1 MGKPD
6 SHAIGMDLSMQRISV
21 LTRKVVSL
29 AWLPAF
35 LTVAGFVAYLLQAI
49 DMARTKTSFLDEGLY
64 VYKGWLFATGRY
76 VPFQDYG
83 LWTNHAVLSFLI
95 PGYIQKWFGPGLD
108 VARYFMIFLAILTL
122 VGIWI
127 FANRWGGQWWAAG
140 AIWVMALNPAEIK
153 VYTLALSEGL
163 IAVMLIWMLVL
174 AVGVKRPLWQIM
186 LGSSLAGLMI
196 LTRENMI
203 FVLPLL
209 FLYLLWQYG
218 WKVGFLALASGLIVV
233 AIGTLWYWPDVLKLW
248 AKTLPSTPVTPNLSA
263 YQLPAEA
270 LGQSVPVVETAN
282 YYRVFLYFWLTF
294 RLHFV
299 TLVGA
304 VTVWLLW
311 PLKWRRH
318 LTERMRAAIFL
329 SILLLVLLAAHM
341 QASLFGDFC
350 VSCIL
355 LYVGYFDFIGF
366 LLLVVA
372 HRFLT
377 RDLSPVRRTV
387 VLLIGAITIIS
398 IGSTTH
404 EDLSANFAKA
414 MIDRLDKVYL
424 WHALLNVTGL
434 PHLMLFRVIFVLGV
448 SVLVVLLFAV
458 GLIWIRRF
466 YTDHRIWSRRVGIIG
481 LNSLLILGLLL
492 SPTKVLGKGNDFFDC
507 DGSNVLASYERA
519 GAYLRSL
526 IPPGSQVYW
535 DGRIDAIFLY
545 LPDVKIYPPQLN
557 QSHSFFVGGDSDILL
572 RNGLWNDALA
582 KQWLAEADYI
592 LIEVGEKQDWEM
604 QILNSDKY
612 EKLSAA
618 PKAEKC
624 RWQSSIL
631 VYKRVD
637 SVE

>member
-1 MGKPD
+1 
-6 SHAIGMDLSMQRISV
+6 MQR
-21 LTRKVVSL
+21 VSDVAKKL
-29 AWLPAF
+29 SSLPWLPVF
-35 LTVAGFVAYLLQAI
+35 LTIAGFIVYILQAI
-49 DMARTKTSFLDEGLY
+49 DVARTKTSFLDEGLY

-108 VARYFMIFLAILTL
+108 VARYFMIFLAVLTL
-122 VGIWI
+122 LGLWI
-127 FANRWGGQWWAAG
+127 FANRWGGKWWAAG

-163 IAVMLIWMLVL
+163 IAVMLAWMLVL
-174 AVGVKRPLWQIM
+174 TVGVKRPLWQIM

-196 LTRENMI
+196 LTRENML

-218 WKVGFLALASGLIVV
+218 WKTGFLALVSGLTVV

-248 AKTLPSTPVTPNLSA
+248 AKVLPTTPVTPDLSGW
-263 YQLPAEA
+263 QPPAEA
-270 LGQSVPVVETAN
+270 YGESVPIVETSN

-299 TLVGA
+299 TLISA
-304 VTVWLLW
+304 ATVWLLW
-311 PLKWRRH
+311 PLKRRWH
-318 LTERMRAAIFL
+318 LTERMRTAIFL
-329 SILLLVLLAAHM
+329 SVLLLVLLAAHM

-372 HRFLT
+372 HRFLV
-377 RDLSPVRRTV
+377 RNLSTFRRT
-387 VLLIGAITIIS
+387 LILAIGAIVIIS
-398 IGSTTH
+398 IGSTTY
-404 EDLSANFAKA
+404 EDLSTTFAKA
-414 MIDRLDKVYL
+414 MIEHLDRVYL
-424 WHALLNVTGL
+424 WNALLNVTGL
-434 PHLMLFRVIFVLGV
+434 PHLFLFRITFVLLV
-448 SVLVVLLFAV
+448 SIVVVLLFAGGLLWTQRFFTDRQMWLKKVGLVGLNALLIV
-458 GLIWIRRF
+458 GLI
-466 YTDHRIWSRRVGIIG
+466 
-481 LNSLLILGLLL
+481 L
-492 SPTKVLGKGNDFFDC
+492 SPTKALGKGNDFFDC
-507 DGSNVLASYERA
+507 DGSNVLASYARA
-519 GAYLRSL
+519 GEYLRSV

-535 DGRIDAIFLY
+535 DGRMDAIFLY
-545 LPDVKIYPPQLN
+545 LPDVKVYPPQLN
-557 QSHSFFVGGDSDILL
+557 HTHSFFVGGDADALL
-572 RNGLWNDALA
+572 RIGLWNDVLA

-592 LIEVGEKQDWEM
+592 MIESGLKQEWVM
-604 QILNSDKY
+604 QILESNKY
-612 EKLSAA
+612 SKLKPA
-618 PKAEKC
+618 PKTEKC

-637 SVE
+637 ASK